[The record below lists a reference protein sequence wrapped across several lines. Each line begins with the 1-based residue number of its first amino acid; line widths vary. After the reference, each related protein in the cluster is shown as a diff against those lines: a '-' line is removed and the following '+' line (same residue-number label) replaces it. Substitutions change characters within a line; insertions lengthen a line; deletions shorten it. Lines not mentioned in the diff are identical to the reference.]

1 MKTLRVLASVLVL
14 SCLFH
19 NASLLAGGA
28 GGDPAGFAV
37 KAAAKAASL
46 AVDPAKSVLTWT
58 AKKVGGQ
65 HTGTVKVA
73 NGTLMVKS
81 NKLTGGTFTIDM
93 TSITDTDITNAG
105 MNAKL
110 TGHLKSEDFFSVEK
124 YPTASFKITKAAPMA
139 KAKAGEANYKI
150 TGDLT
155 IKGITHAITF
165 PATVNLTGDNA
176 QASAKIEVDRTKY
189 DIKYR
194 AAIIGT
200 AADKII
206 DDNFTIDL
214 KLQAGKSETA
224 SR

>member
-1 MKTLRVLASVLVL
+1 
-14 SCLFH
+14 
-19 NASLLAGGA
+19 
-28 GGDPAGFAV
+28 
-37 KAAAKAASL
+37 
-46 AVDPAKSVLTWT
+46 
-58 AKKVGGQ
+58 
-65 HTGTVKVA
+65 
-73 NGTLMVKS
+73 
-81 NKLTGGTFTIDM
+81 M

-124 YPTASFKITKAAPMA
+124 NPTSSFKITKVAPIA
-139 KAKAGEANYKI
+139 KAKAGEPNYKI
-150 TGDLT
+150 TGNLT
-155 IKGITHAITF
+155 IKGITNAITF
-165 PATVNLTGDNA
+165 PATVNLTGNSA
-176 QASAKIEVDRTKY
+176 QATAKIDVDRTKY

-214 KLQAGKSETA
+214 KLVAGKSETA

>member
-1 MKTLRVLASVLVL
+1 MKNLRILASVLVL
-14 SCLFH
+14 TFFFH
-19 NASLLAGGA
+19 HTSLLAA
-28 GGDPAGFAV
+28 GDPAK

-46 AVDPAKSVLTWT
+46 TVDPAKSVLTWT
-58 AKKVGGQ
+58 AKKVGGE
-65 HTGTVKVA
+65 HTGSVKVA
-73 NGTLMVKS
+73 QGNLVVKS
-81 NKLTGGTFTIDM
+81 NKLAGGTFTIDM
-93 TSITDTDITNAG
+93 TSITDTDITNEG

-124 YPTASFKITKAAPMA
+124 NPTSTFKITKAAPIA
-139 KAKAGEANYKI
+139 NAKAGEANYKI
-150 TGDLT
+150 TGNLT
-155 IKGITHAITF
+155 IKGITNAITF
-165 PATVNLTGDNA
+165 PATVTLTGNSA
-176 QASAKIEVDRTKY
+176 QATAKIDVDRTKY

-214 KLQAGKSETA
+214 KLVAGKSETA